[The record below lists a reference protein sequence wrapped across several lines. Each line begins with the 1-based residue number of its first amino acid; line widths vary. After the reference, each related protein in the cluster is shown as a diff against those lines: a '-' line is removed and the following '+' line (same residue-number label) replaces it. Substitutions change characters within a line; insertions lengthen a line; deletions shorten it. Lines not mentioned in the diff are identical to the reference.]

1 MVNVII
7 NGKPLQVENGTTI
20 MEAAK
25 TVGIDI
31 PHLCYLKDINDIGA
45 CRVCVVEIEGKDKL
59 ATACNTVCEEGMV
72 IQTNGA
78 RARKARR
85 INVELLMSDHN
96 DSCPYCMKSGN
107 CTLQKLANDL
117 GFIVPN
123 FKNVAEKMNWT
134 MELPI
139 VRDASK
145 CIKCMRCVQVCN
157 KIQGLG
163 IWQMVGSGYRAT
175 IGVRD
180 NERIDKSE
188 CALCGQ
194 CITHCPVGALREC
207 DDRSKLIEAL
217 ADPEIITMV
226 QVAPAVRTAWGE
238 QIGLSHEEATMG
250 KMVSA
255 LRKIGVDYIF
265 DTTFT
270 ADLTIMEEGTEFL
283 DRVKHAGEYKWPMF
297 TSCCPGWLRFCK
309 TQYPEYVENLSTA
322 KSPQQMFG
330 TMAKTYIAYKLGVD
344 PDKIFSVSIM
354 PCTAKKYERGVEAVN
369 DGGHGSD
376 VDLVL
381 TTRELDRLIRTDG
394 IRAEDLTEEPFD
406 DFFGEGTGAG
416 VIFGSTGG
424 VMEAALRS
432 AYYLTTGSNP
442 KPDAF
447 REVRGMD
454 GWREAK
460 FDLAG
465 EEIRVAVVSGL
476 GNTRKLLEAVKA
488 GEVDY
493 HFVEVMACPGG
504 CVGGGGQPCEEGRE
518 KASERAEFL
527 YFLDKNN
534 EIRFSHENPTVK
546 LAYEEFLESP
556 LSHKSHKYLHTRIS
570 DWNLHMEDSEK
581 HKWI

>member
-1 MVNVII
+1 
-7 NGKPLQVENGTTI
+7 
-20 MEAAK
+20 
-25 TVGIDI
+25 
-31 PHLCYLKDINDIGA
+31 
-45 CRVCVVEIEGKDKL
+45 
-59 ATACNTVCEEGMV
+59 
-72 IQTNGA
+72 
-78 RARKARR
+78 
-85 INVELLMSDHN
+85 
-96 DSCPYCMKSGN
+96 MKSGN

-175 IGVRD
+175 VGVRD

-518 KASERAEFL
+518 KASERAEVL

-556 LSHKSHKYLHTRIS
+556 LSHKSHKYLHTKVK
-570 DWNLHMEDSEK
+570 DWNLDMEDSDK

>member
-1 MVNVII
+1 
-7 NGKPLQVENGTTI
+7 
-20 MEAAK
+20 
-25 TVGIDI
+25 
-31 PHLCYLKDINDIGA
+31 
-45 CRVCVVEIEGKDKL
+45 
-59 ATACNTVCEEGMV
+59 
-72 IQTNGA
+72 
-78 RARKARR
+78 
-85 INVELLMSDHN
+85 
-96 DSCPYCMKSGN
+96 
-107 CTLQKLANDL
+107 
-117 GFIVPN
+117 
-123 FKNVAEKMNWT
+123 
-134 MELPI
+134 
-139 VRDASK
+139 
-145 CIKCMRCVQVCN
+145 
-157 KIQGLG
+157 
-163 IWQMVGSGYRAT
+163 
-175 IGVRD
+175 
-180 NERIDKSE
+180 
-188 CALCGQ
+188 
-194 CITHCPVGALREC
+194 
-207 DDRSKLIEAL
+207 
-217 ADPEIITMV
+217 
-226 QVAPAVRTAWGE
+226 
-238 QIGLSHEEATMG
+238 
-250 KMVSA
+250 
-255 LRKIGVDYIF
+255 
-265 DTTFT
+265 
-270 ADLTIMEEGTEFL
+270 
-283 DRVKHAGEYKWPMF
+283 
-297 TSCCPGWLRFCK
+297 
-309 TQYPEYVENLSTA
+309 
-322 KSPQQMFG
+322 
-330 TMAKTYIAYKLGVD
+330 
-344 PDKIFSVSIM
+344 M

-518 KASERAEFL
+518 KASERAEVL

-556 LSHKSHKYLHTRIS
+556 LSHKSHKYLHTKVK
-570 DWNLHMEDSEK
+570 DWNLDMEDSDK

>member
-1 MVNVII
+1 
-7 NGKPLQVENGTTI
+7 
-20 MEAAK
+20 
-25 TVGIDI
+25 
-31 PHLCYLKDINDIGA
+31 
-45 CRVCVVEIEGKDKL
+45 
-59 ATACNTVCEEGMV
+59 
-72 IQTNGA
+72 
-78 RARKARR
+78 
-85 INVELLMSDHN
+85 
-96 DSCPYCMKSGN
+96 
-107 CTLQKLANDL
+107 
-117 GFIVPN
+117 
-123 FKNVAEKMNWT
+123 
-134 MELPI
+134 
-139 VRDASK
+139 
-145 CIKCMRCVQVCN
+145 
-157 KIQGLG
+157 
-163 IWQMVGSGYRAT
+163 
-175 IGVRD
+175 
-180 NERIDKSE
+180 
-188 CALCGQ
+188 
-194 CITHCPVGALREC
+194 
-207 DDRSKLIEAL
+207 
-217 ADPEIITMV
+217 
-226 QVAPAVRTAWGE
+226 
-238 QIGLSHEEATMG
+238 MG

-283 DRVKHAGEYKWPMF
+283 DRVKRAGEYKWPMF
-297 TSCCPGWLRFCK
+297 ISCCPGWLRFCK

-493 HFVEVMACPGG
+493 HFVEVRPVPEA
-504 CVGGGGQPCEEGRE
+504 
-518 KASERAEFL
+518 ASAEAASLAKRAEKKPPSVQRFCISLTRTTKSDFHMKILQLNLPMRNFL
-527 YFLDKNN
+527 NRRCRINLTNIFIPRLRTGILIWKTPTNTNGY
-534 EIRFSHENPTVK
+534 NPFVYHRGGITHI
-546 LAYEEFLESP
+546 LP
-556 LSHKSHKYLHTRIS
+556 LFFYIHL
-570 DWNLHMEDSEK
+570 W
-581 HKWI
+581 